1 MHLVSSESVVC
12 NTNSADYFVSYVSEG
27 FSDSCGSDRVKNAV
41 TKDSGSEGVTVQ
53 LSFINLP
60 LTILMLF

>member
-1 MHLVSSESVVC
+1 M
-12 NTNSADYFVSYVSEG
+12 SEG